1 MEVIKLSF
9 ILDNVELNYFEKVF
23 GILSVN
29 GVYFWVFYSY
39 IEKIL
44 ILLLK

>member
-1 MEVIKLSF
+1 MEVIRLSF

-29 GVYFWVFYSY
+29 GVYFWVF
-39 IEKIL
+39 
-44 ILLLK
+44 